1 MIKVILSSISYEN
14 DNELKKETI
23 DSKELS
29 KPKNY
34 EEFISNIIKSFKIKN
49 KENTISLMVF
59 TIGGDEIPIKDQK
72 DFESYN
78 DEASEYRVNLTKKN
92 EDPFD
97 EIDINID
104 LKLEIADLEIENL
117 IDGII
122 KDIPEIDNNIIND
135 DIQFD
140 IEEYKEELNSKNNKI
155 IKKFNNSFDIKIKNM
170 FDKNNIMKE
179 KINNSILN
187 FTNNSI
193 KYLKKI
199 NDEIKEIKEDF
210 GEIAENYDELNKA
223 LKLLDFPKKE
233 KPTIRFL
240 KENIDLE
247 IEKKEAKFLE
257 ISNIIIENF
266 GFKSYRKL
274 CFVKDENRSSKD
286 INFYGNSKN
295 LNLHKLSLNGPF
307 SPNNREMHS
316 FILQI
321 KNPIPSQIY
330 TLYIYTKEKEGGS
343 ILSSKELKIN
353 VKIKEEEKED
363 PKKILEENAKKL
375 LTELEKKYNLTILC
389 TNKELLKKFIE
400 LDNNMESINKWIENE
415 LSKKADELYKELN
428 MKDICNEKEGKSKIF
443 ELKFDKGE
451 IIKWINDELSK
462 IPKNLKIEIEIE
474 KLYEE
479 LDTAF
484 SISDKIDKNEVLNII
499 KDKNLDKNSII
510 NWIKYHKI
518 VDETVDFFD
527 KEYNILAILEDE
539 DEFRQKIIEL
549 KFDENKIREWI
560 EIKLSS

>member
-14 DNELKKETI
+14 DNEFKKETI

-34 EEFISNIIKSFKIKN
+34 EEFISNIIKTFRIKN

-92 EDPFD
+92 EEPFD
-97 EIDINID
+97 QIDINIGVN
-104 LKLEIADLEIENL
+104 LEIADFQMENI
-117 IDGII
+117 IDGLI

-140 IEEYKEELNSKNNKI
+140 IEEYKKELNTKNNKF
-155 IKKFNNSFDIKIKNM
+155 IKNYNNSLDIKIKNM
-170 FDKNNIMKE
+170 MIDKNNIMKE

-199 NDEIKEIKEDF
+199 NNEIKEIKEDF

-223 LKLLDFPKKE
+223 LKLLNFPKIE

-266 GFKSYRKL
+266 GFKSYEKL
-274 CFVKDENRSSKD
+274 CFVKDENVSSKD
-286 INFYGNSKN
+286 INFYGNFKN

-307 SPNNREMHS
+307 SPNKREIHS

-330 TLYIYTKEKEGGS
+330 TLYIYAKEKEDGS
-343 ILSSKELKIN
+343 ILSSKALKIN
-353 VKIKEEEKED
+353 VKIKEEEEED

-415 LSKKADELYKELN
+415 LSIKADELYKELN
-428 MKDICNEKEGKSKIF
+428 IKDICNENEGKSKIF

-462 IPKNLKIEIEIE
+462 IPKKSEIEIE
-474 KLYEE
+474 KMYEE

-484 SISDKIDKNEVLNII
+484 SISNKIDKNEVLNII

-510 NWIKYHKI
+510 NWIKYHKK
-518 VDETVDFFD
+518 VDEIVELFD
-527 KEYNILAILEDE
+527 NEYNILSILDE

-549 KFDENKIREWI
+549 KFDEKKIREWI

>member
-1 MIKVILSSISYEN
+1 
-14 DNELKKETI
+14 
-23 DSKELS
+23 
-29 KPKNY
+29 
-34 EEFISNIIKSFKIKN
+34 
-49 KENTISLMVF
+49 MVF

-92 EDPFD
+92 EEPFD
-97 EIDINID
+97 QIDINIGVN
-104 LKLEIADLEIENL
+104 LEIADFQMENI
-117 IDGII
+117 IDGLI

-140 IEEYKEELNSKNNKI
+140 IEEYKKELNTKNNKI
-155 IKKFNNSFDIKIKNM
+155 IKNCNNSLDIKIKNIM
-170 FDKNNIMKE
+170 IDKNNIIEE
-179 KINNSILN
+179 KINNSKLN
-187 FTNNSI
+187 FNINSI

-199 NDEIKEIKEDF
+199 KDEIKEIKEDF
-210 GEIAENYDELNKA
+210 GETAENYEELNKA
-223 LKLLDFPKKE
+223 LKLLNFPKIE

-266 GFKSYRKL
+266 GFKSYEKL
-274 CFVKDENRSSKD
+274 CFVKDENVSSKD
-286 INFYGNSKN
+286 INFYGNFKN

-307 SPNNREMHS
+307 SPNKREIHS

-330 TLYIYTKEKEGGS
+330 TLYIYAKEKEDGS
-343 ILSSKELKIN
+343 ILSSKALKIN
-353 VKIKEEEKED
+353 VKIKEEEEED

-415 LSKKADELYKELN
+415 LSIKADELYKELN
-428 MKDICNEKEGKSKIF
+428 IKDICNENEGKSKIF

-462 IPKNLKIEIEIE
+462 IPKKSEIEIE
-474 KLYEE
+474 KMYEE

-484 SISDKIDKNEVLNII
+484 SISNKIDKNEVLNII

-510 NWIKYHKI
+510 NWIKYHKK
-518 VDETVDFFD
+518 VDEIVELFD
-527 KEYNILAILEDE
+527 NEYNILSILDE

-549 KFDENKIREWI
+549 KFDEKKIREWI